1 MIHMSRNV
9 ELFNLCSI
17 RIGILGRAVQD
28 NEAYLLSKWVFWCF
42 AFVKTA
48 IAQGADGLKFKIL
61 PEPNGTGVQTT
72 CTQI

>member
-28 NEAYLLSKWVFWCF
+28 NDESTYSANGFSGVSASSRLRLHKGR
-42 AFVKTA
+42 TA
-48 IAQGADGLKFKIL
+48 
-61 PEPNGTGVQTT
+61 
-72 CTQI
+72 